1 MTKKMGG
8 CNKKIENK
16 MILYKCIRWIPF
28 ALFLIVLVGVFSY
41 IKSNTLVVLEG
52 EPKEIIL
59 NDFRGNIAMDTRM
72 IYMDKGVLTNRD
84 ALTFS
89 IDNNKYT
96 AAPYEVIKIGC
107 ENGNNKY
114 EIKCTYCIATQNH
127 NMYYSTTTNSEYVM
141 SADLI
146 NVEKGDN
153 TLEYFHHKINK
164 ASGMESE
171 SNITNINF
179 VKPNAEGLLQ
189 IQNNEQID
197 ISGDC
202 TVYYKNKILGNN
214 NISLEILNEKSGCS
228 FEFVHLSNLEV
239 LLNESEGIALNGK
252 VNGMTGEFE
261 VGDGRLLS
269 TSPSSQRE
277 LYIGAQKIVI
287 NGSDLNV
294 EYNFNTDLSKMV
306 IKGKPDK
313 AKLENIDLKEGWV
326 QFFLANWA
334 AIIMAFI
341 GTIMSIGVGT
351 IAIKKSDNIDT

>member
-96 AAPYEVIKIGC
+96 AAPYEVVIKFGY

-114 EIKCTYCIATQNH
+114 GIKNAYCIATQNH

-171 SNITNINF
+171 SKITNINF

-294 EYNFNTDLSKMV
+294 EYNFNTDLSK
-306 IKGKPDK
+306 
-313 AKLENIDLKEGWV
+313 W
-326 QFFLANWA
+326 
-334 AIIMAFI
+334 
-341 GTIMSIGVGT
+341 
-351 IAIKKSDNIDT
+351 

>member
-96 AAPYEVIKIGC
+96 AAPYEVVIKFGY

-114 EIKCTYCIATQNH
+114 GIKNAYCIATQNH

-171 SNITNINF
+171 SKITNINF

-277 LYIGAQKIVI
+277 LY

-326 QFFLANWA
+326 QFFFGQLGGHYYGIYRNHYVNWCRNYCYKE
-334 AIIMAFI
+334 I
-341 GTIMSIGVGT
+341 
-351 IAIKKSDNIDT
+351 

>member
-96 AAPYEVIKIGC
+96 AAPYEVVIKIGC

-114 EIKCTYCIATQNH
+114 GIKYIYCIATQNH

-141 SADLI
+141 SADSI

-171 SNITNINF
+171 SKITNINF

-197 ISGDC
+197 IFGDC

-214 NISLEILNEKSGCS
+214 NISLEILNEKFGCS
-228 FEFVHLSNLEV
+228 FEFVYLSNLEV

-277 LYIGAQKIVI
+277 LYVGAQKIVI

-294 EYNFNTDLSKMV
+294 EYNFNTGLSKMV

-326 QFFLANWA
+326 QFFWP
-334 AIIMAFI
+334 I
-341 GTIMSIGVGT
+341 GRPLLWHL
-351 IAIKKSDNIDT
+351 